1 MATQTSEAAPLLG
14 RRESPSGLI
23 STSRPNT
30 SRAPRNVT
38 FNPRTQI
45 QGQSSSSSVGAP
57 LRPAHSPSQTLT
69 NEGSVRKE
77 ALLQSFNSKLRR
89 RNSHGAALPTTQPGP
104 GMPPRVGAQRTTR
117 TAEKLKILPNPD
129 FGDEGPD
136 EESGR
141 DVYSQFTRIKDPS
154 ARRDAARLG
163 KADRD
168 RLPRVTAY
176 CTAQGYRL
184 EGIQKF
190 MKSRNKTR
198 GANPKLYDE
207 CLYSSYDYDYLKKK
221 KTREDMFQG
230 RAVQADVDGERSS
243 SRSPI
248 HERMAR
254 IRQSPRMRPGE
265 RRFSDSAV
273 EVEEH
278 QKEIREDLLDL
289 QNELGPPATGMPHD
303 PNEMVLSPM
312 QEETEHDTDNP
323 LGMHKTFSH
332 SNDDLP
338 AHREQDELNRE
349 AFETKHPDI
358 DTNVETPEVFI
369 FDYGTLVIWG
379 MTPQQEQR
387 FLTDISKFAQSQ
399 LPTDSLQTEDFNF
412 YYTKEYQARIYND
425 FISLRDP
432 RNHMI
437 KLAISH
443 ALSQSVKTSLFEDL
457 VSETIE
463 TTSPLPALIAQTGSV
478 NLTRRQ
484 LNMQIGELFIL
495 RINIHLQGSV
505 LDSPELM
512 WAEPHLEPVYSAVRS
527 YLEIGQRVTLLTER
541 LDVISGKTYSI
552 CFGSVGQK
560 LTAKTDLLAVL
571 REQGS
576 RRHDEILEWIGKSN
590 NSHVSVES

>member
-1 MATQTSEAAPLLG
+1 MSGQTTTESSPLLA
-14 RRESPSGLI
+14 RRDSPVGATP
-23 STSRPNT
+23 TSRNALRPQRT
-30 SRAPRNVT
+30 VT

-45 QGQSSSSSVGAP
+45 SAQPGASSSGGA
-57 LRPAHSPSQTLT
+57 LRPAHSPSQTLV
-69 NEGSVRKE
+69 GDSVPRRE
-77 ALLQSFNSKLRR
+77 PLIQSFNSKLRR
-89 RNSHGAALPTTQPGP
+89 RNSHGAALPTTQPIITGP
-104 GMPPRVGAQRTTR
+104 RLGAQRTSK

-141 DVYSQFTRIKDPS
+141 DVYAQYTRIKDPN

-163 KADRD
+163 KPDRD

-176 CTAQGYRL
+176 CTAQSYKL

-198 GANPKLYDE
+198 GANPKLFDE
-207 CLYSSYDYDYLKKK
+207 CLYSPYDYDFLKKK
-221 KTREDMFQG
+221 KAAEEMFNRSTG
-230 RAVQADVDGERSS
+230 RKNAERST

-248 HERMAR
+248 EERIAR
-254 IRQSPRMRPGE
+254 IKQSPRMRPGE

-273 EVEEH
+273 EIEEH
-278 QKEIREDLLDL
+278 QQERRENLIDL
-289 QNELGPPATGMPHD
+289 QEEIGEAAISNPYDSSEA
-303 PNEMVLSPM
+303 VLSPTM
-312 QEETEHDTDNP
+312 ENPDNESS
-323 LGMHKTFSH
+323 LALNTTFSK
-332 SNDDLP
+332 SSEELTTPRGPDDLSSY
-338 AHREQDELNRE
+338 A
-349 AFETKHPDI
+349 TTHPDI
-358 DTNVETPEVFI
+358 DTNVETPEVFV
-369 FDYGTLVIWG
+369 FDYGTVVIWG
-379 MTPQQEQR
+379 MTIQQEQR
-387 FLTDISKFAQSQ
+387 FLSDIAKFAQAP
-399 LPTDSLQTEDFNF
+399 LPSDSLQTEDFNF
-412 YYTKEYQARIYND
+412 YYTREYQARIYND

-432 RNHMI
+432 RSHMT

-457 VSETIE
+457 VSDTIE

-512 WAEPHLEPVYSAVRS
+512 WAEPHLEPIYAAVRS

-541 LDVISGKTYSI
+541 LDVISGKSQI
-552 CFGSVGQK
+552 CGKGTWLMICSRFACSSERTRKQK
-560 LTAKTDLLAVL
+560 T
-571 REQGS
+571 
-576 RRHDEILEWIGKSN
+576 
-590 NSHVSVES
+590 